1 MGVNPGTASA
11 KPLDKPATGAPAH
24 IAGCALAV
32 RVSVSYPT
40 RWGQSVKLIGDGAA
54 LGNWQPSCGVPLE
67 CRHVGDQLLWSAS
80 LALPSTAELTYKYIV
95 ANEGGAVEDAETR
108 PRTVR
113 LPDKLPHGATVA
125 LADEWQVQY
134 VARGSWACSALSP
147 AVQCCRAASYLEC
160 PA

>member
-1 MGVNPGTASA
+1 MGNPGTASA
-11 KPLDKPATGAPAH
+11 KPADKPAASSPAH
-24 IAGCALAV
+24 KAGCALTV

-54 LGNWQPSCGVPLE
+54 LGNWQPSCGVPLD
-67 CRHVGDQLLWSAS
+67 CSHVGDKLVWSAS

-113 LPDKLPHGATVA
+113 LSDKLPHGATVA
-125 LADEWQVQY
+125 LADEWQVQ
-134 VARGSWACSALSP
+134 ADAHGAGHDPW
-147 AVQCCRAASYLEC
+147 
-160 PA
+160 